1 MVIPAMNP
9 LFYLSWNLIKCI
21 NYKNTVMTGNQ
32 TMFFVSPKEIMFLIS
47 YTEFFSTDF
56 FLFFLTLVFKQCNPI
71 IENRASLV
79 AQW

>member
-1 MVIPAMNP
+1 
-9 LFYLSWNLIKCI
+9 
-21 NYKNTVMTGNQ
+21 MTGNQ